1 MIRIKTLREYT
12 EALLQRIPAIRSA
25 TFVNV
30 DKDMS
35 DALRQ
40 MKVREF
46 PALFVVVPSADDDS
60 AYPDNVAEVS
70 QCLLFLL
77 DRSDHQRRTPL
88 QVLEETQEVVETLK
102 QQLREDACQPCHFM
116 SGLGNLSTNPET
128 GLYSDYCGWSVSFNL
143 SER

>member
-25 TFVNV
+25 TLVNV

-46 PALFVVVPSADDDS
+46 PALFVVVP
-60 AYPDNVAEVS
+60 PPMMI
-70 QCLLFLL
+70 LL
-77 DRSDHQRRTPL
+77 
-88 QVLEETQEVVETLK
+88 TL
-102 QQLREDACQPCHFM
+102 
-116 SGLGNLSTNPET
+116 TT
-128 GLYSDYCGWSVSFNL
+128 
-143 SER
+143 